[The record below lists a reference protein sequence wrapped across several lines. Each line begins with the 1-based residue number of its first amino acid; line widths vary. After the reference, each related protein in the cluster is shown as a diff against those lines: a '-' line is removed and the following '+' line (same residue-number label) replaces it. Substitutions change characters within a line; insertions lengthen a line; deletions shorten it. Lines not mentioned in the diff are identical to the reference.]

1 MIELSKLNEIQLI
14 VFGLILI
21 RMTSFVVSAAI
32 FSSPSINSPLK
43 ILFSL
48 ALSMLIFNKV
58 ADPKTI
64 VQVSEIQNQ
73 IMVLAFFEAVIGVLL
88 GFLTRFFFF
97 SISMAGE
104 MISVALGLGQA
115 QIFNPLLGSQGN
127 AIEQFLMLITTLV
140 FFTIDGHH
148 MLIQGLMH
156 SFNVIP
162 VSRIGLDL
170 SEFKNVVLMGQELF
184 IVAIKVSAPI
194 VISMLVV
201 QFGVGLLSRA
211 VPQVNVL
218 TTSMAIT
225 AFLGIVILIISLP
238 LMIQHMNGVL
248 EVTTYNF
255 FNFIKKI

>member
-1 MIELSKLNEIQLI
+1 MLELSKLNEIQLI
-14 VFGLILI
+14 VFGLVLI

-48 ALSMLIFNKV
+48 ALSMLIYNRV
-58 ADPKTI
+58 AVPETI
-64 VQVSEIQNQ
+64 VRISEIQNE
-73 IMVLAFFEAVIGVLL
+73 IMLLALFEAVMGLIL
-88 GFLTRFFFF
+88 GFLTRLFFF

-104 MISVALGLGQA
+104 MISVALGLGQS
-115 QIFNPLLGSQGN
+115 QLFNPLLGSQGN

-148 MLIQGLMH
+148 MLIQGLMQ
-156 SFNVIP
+156 SFNIIP
-162 VSRIGLDL
+162 LARL
-170 SEFKNVVLMGQELF
+170 SINLNEFKNVVLMAQDLF

-201 QFGVGLLSRA
+201 QFGVGLLGRA

-225 AFLGIVILIISLP
+225 VFLGMFILIISLP
-238 LMIQHMNGVL
+238 LMIQHMDGVL